1 MELLVI
7 IGIALLVGAVVLY
20 RKLAGKGGDT
30 PLSTGNPSA
39 NDERTDGRSP

>member
-20 RKLAGKGGDT
+20 RKLGQGGDT
-30 PLSTGNPSA
+30 SLSTGNPSA